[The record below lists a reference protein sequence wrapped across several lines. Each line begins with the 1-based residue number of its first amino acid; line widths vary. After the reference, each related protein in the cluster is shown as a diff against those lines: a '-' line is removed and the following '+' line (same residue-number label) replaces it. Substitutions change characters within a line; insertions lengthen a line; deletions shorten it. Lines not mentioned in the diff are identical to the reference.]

1 MKSEFWL
8 VLGILIFAHTKKLL
22 SMNQAVAYGKLNPFI
37 LLLSFL
43 KYSIFATASLWNTQI
58 TAIYSRKSQLTR
70 SNSNIFMKMKSG
82 VYSFKSYE
90 ALKHY
95 MTSKYSTEILRVLIY
110 SSTRTVRPN

>member
-8 VLGILIFAHTKKLL
+8 VLSILIFAHTKKLL
-22 SMNQAVAYGKLNPFI
+22 SMNQAVAYGKLSLFTLP
-37 LLLSFL
+37 LSFL

-82 VYSFKSYE
+82 VYSFKLYE